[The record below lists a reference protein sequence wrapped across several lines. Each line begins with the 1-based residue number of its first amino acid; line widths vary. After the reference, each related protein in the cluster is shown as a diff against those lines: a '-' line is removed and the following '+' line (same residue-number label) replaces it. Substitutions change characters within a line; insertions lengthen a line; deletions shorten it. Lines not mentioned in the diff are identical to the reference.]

1 MHAPVSN
8 TNPAEAWQR
17 LQEGNQ
23 RYVSGWRLH
32 PRQGAD
38 RRAELTQGQQPFAV
52 VLTCSDSRVP
62 PEIIFDQGLGDLF
75 VVRVAGNVVDEA
87 VLASLEYAVAH
98 LHTPLVLV
106 LGHTRC
112 GAISAALAG
121 GPPEGH
127 LPALMTLL
135 EPAVAALRAR
145 SGMSDETVDQAARLN
160 AQRMAE
166 QLRAAQ
172 PILAPRVHAGTLQIV
187 AACYHLDNGE
197 VELLAPGHPG

>member
-1 MHAPVSN
+1 MHQPM
-8 TNPAEAWQR
+8 TTLTPAEALQR

-38 RRAELTQGQQPFAV
+38 RRAAVLPGQQPFAV

-75 VVRVAGNVVDEA
+75 VIRVAGNVVDEIG
-87 VLASLEYAVAH
+87 LASVEYAVAH
-98 LHTPLVLV
+98 LHTPLVVV

-112 GAISAALAG
+112 GAITAALAG

-127 LPALMTLL
+127 LPALMALL
-135 EPAVAALRAR
+135 EPTVAPLRGGT
-145 SGMSDETVDQAARLN
+145 SEVVDQAARLN
-160 AQRMAE
+160 ARRMAE
-166 QLRAAQ
+166 QLSTAQ
-172 PILAPRVHAGTLQIV
+172 PILAPRVRAGDLQIV

-197 VELLAPGHPG
+197 VELLAPGNPG

>member
-1 MHAPVSN
+1 MHQPM
-8 TNPAEAWQR
+8 TTLTPAEALQR

-38 RRAELTQGQQPFAV
+38 RRAELLPGQQPFAV

-75 VVRVAGNVVDEA
+75 VIRVAGNVVDEIG
-87 VLASLEYAVAH
+87 LASVEYAVAH
-98 LHTPLVLV
+98 LHTPLVVV

-112 GAISAALAG
+112 GAITAALAG

-127 LPALMTLL
+127 LPALMALL
-135 EPAVAALRAR
+135 EPTVAPLRGGT
-145 SGMSDETVDQAARLN
+145 SEVVDQAARLN
-160 AQRMAE
+160 ARRMAE
-166 QLRAAQ
+166 QLSTAQ

-197 VELLAPGHPG
+197 VELLAPGNPG

>member
-1 MHAPVSN
+1 MHQPM
-8 TNPAEAWQR
+8 TTLTPAEALQR

-38 RRAELTQGQQPFAV
+38 RRAEVLSGQQPFAV

-75 VVRVAGNVVDEA
+75 VIRVAGNVVDEIG
-87 VLASLEYAVAH
+87 LASIEYAVAH
-98 LHTPLVLV
+98 LHTPLVVV

-112 GAISAALAG
+112 GALTAALAG

-127 LPALMTLL
+127 LPALMALL
-135 EPAVAALRAR
+135 EPTVAPLRGR
-145 SGMSDETVDQAARLN
+145 TSEVVDQAARLN
-160 AQRMAE
+160 ARRMAE
-166 QLRAAQ
+166 QLSTAQ
-172 PILAPRVHAGTLQIV
+172 PILAPRVRAGDLQIV

-197 VELLAPGHPG
+197 VELLAPGNPG